1 MASGTATFVSAT
13 EEGSLV
19 FRAAGSWLVATAAE
33 LDRDL
38 SALDLPESRH
48 VTLDLSGIEQ
58 LDTAGAWL
66 VLRTEHDL
74 LARGN
79 EVEIENLD
87 PGFAPLFAQVR
98 AGGTVH
104 PVPHPRPAH
113 HTLVGFVARI
123 GEVTVGLLARG
134 YSSLGFL
141 GLVSLTA
148 VRVLRQPRRLRVTAI
163 LAQMERT
170 GVDALPIVGLL
181 SFLIGIVIAFQG
193 ADQLRQFG
201 AEIYTVNLL
210 GVGMLRELAVLMTA
224 IILAGRSGSAFTAEL
239 GTMQVNEEIDALRA
253 IGLDPVEVLVI
264 PRFFALLLTLPM
276 LTLYADFAGL
286 FGGWLMT
293 WGALGITVPQ
303 FLNQLRLALGGW
315 TFWIGVIKSPFFAAI
330 IALVGCYEGLCVGRS
345 AESVGRQTTL
355 SVVEAIFLVIVSD
368 AAFSIL
374 FSILQI

>member
-1 MASGTATFVSAT
+1 MTSGTATFVTAK
-13 EEGSLV
+13 EGSLV
-19 FRAAGSWLVATAAE
+19 LRAAGHWLVATAAE
-33 LDRDL
+33 LDRRL

-74 LARGN
+74 LERGN
-79 EVEIENLD
+79 EVEIKNLD
-87 PGFAPLFAQVR
+87 PSFAPLFAQVQ
-98 AGGTVH
+98 AGGAVR
-104 PVPHPRPAH
+104 PVSHPRPAH

-148 VRVLRQPRRLRVTAI
+148 AAVLRHPRRLRVTAI

-253 IGLDPVEVLVI
+253 IGLDPIEVLVI
-264 PRFFALLLTLPM
+264 PRLFALLLTLPM

-286 FGGWLMT
+286 FGGWLMA

-303 FLNQLRLALGGW
+303 FLNQLHSALGGW

>member
-1 MASGTATFVSAT
+1 MTSGTATLVTAKG
-13 EEGSLV
+13 EESLV
-19 FRAAGSWLVATAAE
+19 LRVAGRWLVTTAADI
-33 LDRDL
+33 DRSL
-38 SALDLPESRH
+38 CALDLPQGRH
-48 VTLDLSGIEQ
+48 VTLDLSGIDR

-79 EVEIENLD
+79 AVEIKNLQ
-87 PGFAPLFAQVR
+87 PGFAPLFEQVR
-98 AGGTVH
+98 AGGAVH
-104 PVPHPRPAH
+104 PVSHPRPAH
-113 HTLVGFVARI
+113 HTFAGFVARI
-123 GEVTVGLLARG
+123 GEVTLGLLARG
-134 YSSLGFL
+134 YSILGFL
-141 GLVSLTA
+141 GLVSVTA
-148 VRVLRQPRRLRVTAI
+148 FAVLRHPRRLRLTAM

-201 AEIYTVNLL
+201 AQIYTVNLL
-210 GVGMLRELAVLMTA
+210 GVGMLRELAVLMTS
-224 IILAGRSGSAFTAEL
+224 IILAGRSGSAFTAQL
-239 GTMQVNEEIDALRA
+239 GTMRVNEEIDAMRA
-253 IGLDPVEVLVI
+253 IGLDPIAVLVI
-264 PRFFALLLTLPM
+264 PRLFALLLTLPM

-286 FGGWLMT
+286 LGGWLMT

-303 FLNQLRLALGGW
+303 FLNQLHLALGGW

-355 SVVEAIFLVIVSD
+355 SVVESIFLVIVGD